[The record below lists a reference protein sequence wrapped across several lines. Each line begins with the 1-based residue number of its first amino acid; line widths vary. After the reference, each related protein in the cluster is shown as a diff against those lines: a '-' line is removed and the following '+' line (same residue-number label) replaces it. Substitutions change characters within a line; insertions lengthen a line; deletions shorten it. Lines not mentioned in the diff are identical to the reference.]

1 MLSSI
6 SILLFIFDYANR
18 SAVSED
24 YKAFIEEFLK
34 GVKEWFGGQDGMSTI
49 LNSLQMFE
57 QN

>member
-1 MLSSI
+1 MPDWIVCKDLNRNGRSILLSSI

-34 GVKEWFGGQDGMSTI
+34 GVKE
-49 LNSLQMFE
+49 
-57 QN
+57 